1 MQPFVANLKNELFK
15 LSRRKKDIVFLI
27 LGALVC
33 VGSALRVLAADLI
46 LDEALPRELLVGGL
60 TGENLLFLLLLF
72 LPLMALM
79 GCCDLFAGEQADH
92 TLRFSLMRPVG
103 KGKLFFSKAAA
114 VFLLCLFDLVVLLAV
129 SAAAQLIMGGGS
141 KGIARSV
148 ASGLLDLVPLAV
160 LILFFCL
167 VNQLVKGSGL
177 AVLVCLAVYVALVV
191 VGTYVPAAG
200 GLLFTGYLRWHNLW
214 GGVTRPFKAMLTR
227 IGILAGYG
235 LVFGSCG
242 YLLGSGGGSSLTVLC
257 GCDVCRKNHKAHSCQ
272 NHEKLFHNRF

>member
-15 LSRRKKDIVFLI
+15 LSRRKKYIVFLI

-46 LDEALPRELLVGGL
+46 LDESLPRELLVGGL

-114 VFLLCLFDLVVLLAV
+114 VFLLCLFDLVALLAV

-141 KGIARSV
+141 KGVARSV

-167 VNQLVKGSGL
+167 INQLVKGSGL

-214 GGVTRPFKAMLTR
+214 VGVTLPFKAMLTR

-242 YLLGSGGGSSLTVLC
+242 YLLF
-257 GCDVCRKNHKAHSCQ
+257 DRKEA
-272 NHEKLFHNRF
+272 

>member
-15 LSRRKKDIVFLI
+15 LSRRKKYIVFLI

-72 LPLMALM
+72 LPLIALM

-114 VFLLCLFDLVVLLAV
+114 VFLLCLFDLVALLAV

-141 KGIARSV
+141 KGVARSV

-214 GGVTRPFKAMLTR
+214 VGVTLPFKAMLTR

-242 YLLGSGGGSSLTVLC
+242 YLLF
-257 GCDVCRKNHKAHSCQ
+257 DRKEA
-272 NHEKLFHNRF
+272 

>member
-1 MQPFVANLKNELFK
+1 
-15 LSRRKKDIVFLI
+15 
-27 LGALVC
+27 
-33 VGSALRVLAADLI
+33 
-46 LDEALPRELLVGGL
+46 
-60 TGENLLFLLLLF
+60 
-72 LPLMALM
+72 
-79 GCCDLFAGEQADH
+79 
-92 TLRFSLMRPVG
+92 MRPVG

-114 VFLLCLFDLVVLLAV
+114 VFLLCLFDLVALLAV

-141 KGIARSV
+141 KGVARSV

-167 VNQLVKGSGL
+167 INQLVKGSGL

-214 GGVTRPFKAMLTR
+214 VGVTLPFKAMLTR

-242 YLLGSGGGSSLTVLC
+242 YLLF
-257 GCDVCRKNHKAHSCQ
+257 DRKEA
-272 NHEKLFHNRF
+272 